1 MTRIPAGYSGFTW
14 LGFVIPV
21 AMGGLWL
28 SAFFWFLKSR
38 PLMVAHDPQL
48 LPALKQASGGH

>member
-1 MTRIPAGYSGFTW
+1 MSW
-14 LGFVIPV
+14 LDLVVPV

-28 SAFFWFLKSR
+28 SAFLWLLKGR